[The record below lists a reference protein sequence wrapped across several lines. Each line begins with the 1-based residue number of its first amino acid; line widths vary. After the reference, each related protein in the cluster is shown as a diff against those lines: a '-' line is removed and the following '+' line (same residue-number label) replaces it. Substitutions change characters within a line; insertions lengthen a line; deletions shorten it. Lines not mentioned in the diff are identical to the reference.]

1 MSTVQLVYASTAS
14 FGDGRIETPQTQ
26 REVFNIVRRSRAN
39 NPGWGVVGALLFG
52 DGHFL
57 QVLEGDDNAVDRLF
71 EVLQQDARHR
81 DLQVL
86 RRNTVDEPVFA
97 RWSMKFPT
105 MDEGMREI
113 LGLNLSRSFDP
124 YRLDDDRLNRL
135 VAVLADDP
143 ELA

>member
-1 MSTVQLVYASTAS
+1 M
-14 FGDGRIETPQTQ
+14 
-26 REVFNIVRRSRAN
+26 
-39 NPGWGVVGALLFG
+39 
-52 DGHFL
+52 
-57 QVLEGDDNAVDRLF
+57 LEGDDNAVDRLF